1 MDTAPIL
8 EVLFHSQR
16 VRLQFSLQWQAL
28 LNQLW
33 VRWPSTRM
41 ANPLSARHLVNI

>member
-33 VRWPSTRM
+33 FDGHPRAWP
-41 ANPLSARHLVNI
+41 NPSSARHLFNI